1 MPVNMP
7 MPIER
12 IKLLITLTDRGKGAK
27 IVEKYKANNV
37 HFNLICLAHGTA
49 NSDILDYLGLG
60 ESDKDL
66 IITVIKESKVFQILE
81 FLKTDIKL
89 KEPGHGVAF
98 TIPIDSV
105 GGPKTLAYMT
115 MALRKEQK

>member
-12 IKLLITLTDRGKGAK
+12 IKLLITITDRGKGAK